1 MKKNKTV
8 IFLFVLVSSMNL
20 YAAKPYQVF
29 KEGQF
34 DLDIET
40 QYYKSTANF
49 DADGKRTDLAIGNY
63 YQIIDF
69 SSAVRWGFSDGIG
82 FKAGFNVGNTE
93 SSNFVAT
100 RTNSVFNRIDIG
112 ADYLLLDTST
122 FQIFAELMYSH
133 ALEKVSQSGD
143 QVLTSNGASEIK
155 PTLYARMDFDDFY
168 PFAYIGANVRGEEL
182 STLLTYGGGGEFRF
196 ESFGL
201 GAAISGFTSV
211 KDDKYTNQALVRDN
225 VTMNV
230 NAGSKKYFSINPSWL
245 SSEFFVNFALVDEAF
260 IKLYAVYDV
269 AGSNMS
275 QGIGGGAQ
283 VTILFD
289 GLFGGSSGGSGSGS
303 GSGGSG
309 SGSSSGGST
318 KSKPRSVERSQKQKS
333 TSPGQFQEDTQ
344 DGVNQDYFKP
354 VTPSQ
359 DSYVQ
364 PIEESGPS
372 ASEQEQQE
380 LRDRQEKQELKKQMN
395 ELDYTIKL
403 KKIKKK
409 KKK

>member
-1 MKKNKTV
+1 MKKNKSV
-8 IFLFVLVSSMNL
+8 IFLFVLMSSINL

-49 DADGKRTDLAIGNY
+49 DADGKKTDLATGNY

-69 SSAVRWGFSDGIG
+69 SSAVRWGFSDNLG
-82 FKAGFNVGNTE
+82 FKVGFNVGNAE
-93 SSNFVAT
+93 SSNFIAT

-112 ADYLLLDTST
+112 VDYMLLDTST
-122 FQIFAELMYSH
+122 FQMFAELMYSH
-133 ALEKVSQSGD
+133 SLEKVSQSGD
-143 QVLTSNGASEIK
+143 QVLSSNGASEIK

-168 PFAYIGANVRGEEL
+168 PFAYIGANARGEEL

-201 GAAISGFTSV
+201 GAAINGFTSV

-225 VTMNV
+225 VTTNV
-230 NAGSKKYFSINPSWL
+230 NGGSKKYFSINPSLL
-245 SSEFFVNFALVDEAF
+245 SSEFFVNFAIVDEAF
-260 IKLYAVYDV
+260 IKLYAIYDV

-275 QGIGGGAQ
+275 QGLGGGAQ

-289 GLFGGSSGGSGSGS
+289 GLFGGGSGSGS
-303 GSGGSG
+303 GSSNG
-309 SGSSSGGST
+309 SSGGSSS
-318 KSKPRSVERSQKQKS
+318 KSKPRSVERPQKPKP
-333 TSPGQFQEDTQ
+333 TLPGQFQEDTQ

-364 PIEESGPS
+364 PIEENTPS
-372 ASEQEQQE
+372 PTEQEQQE
-380 LRDRQEKQELKKQMN
+380 LRDRQEQQELKKQMN

-403 KKIKKK
+403 KKVKKK

>member
-1 MKKNKTV
+1 MKKNKSL
-8 IFLFVLVSSMNL
+8 ICLFVLMSSMNL
-20 YAAKPYQVF
+20 HAAKPYQVF

-49 DADGKRTDLAIGNY
+49 DADGKKTDLATGNY
-63 YQIIDF
+63 YQTIDF
-69 SSAVRWGFSDGIG
+69 SSAVRWGFSDDLG
-82 FKAGFNVGNTE
+82 FKAGFNVGNAE

-100 RTNSVFNRIDIG
+100 RTNSLFNRIDIG

-122 FQIFAELMYSH
+122 FQMFAELMYSH
-133 ALEKVSQSGD
+133 SLEKVSQTTD

-155 PTLYARMDFDDFY
+155 PTLYTRMDFDDFY
-168 PFAYIGANVRGEEL
+168 PFVYVGANVRGEEL

-201 GAAISGFTSV
+201 GAAINGFTSV
-211 KDDKYTNQALVRDN
+211 KDDKYTNQALIRDN
-225 VTMNV
+225 VTTNT
-230 NAGSKKYFSINPSWL
+230 NGGSKKYFSINPSLL
-245 SSEFFVNFALVDEAF
+245 SSEFFVNFALVDDAF
-260 IKLYAVYDV
+260 IKLYAIYDV
-269 AGSNMS
+269 GGSNMS

-289 GLFGGSSGGSGSGS
+289 GLFGGSGSGSS
-303 GSGGSG
+303 GSGGSTNDD
-309 SGSSSGGST
+309 SL
-318 KSKPRSVERSQKQKS
+318 KSKPRSVEKSSKPKS

-354 VTPSQ
+354 VRPSQ

-364 PIEESGPS
+364 PLEESTPS
-372 ASEQEQQE
+372 ATELEQQ
-380 LRDRQEKQELKKQMN
+380 DRQEQQELKKQMK

>member
-1 MKKNKTV
+1 MFVSTN
-8 IFLFVLVSSMNL
+8 IF
-20 YAAKPYQVF
+20 AAKPYQIF

-49 DADGKRTDLAIGNY
+49 DADGNKIDLVTGNY
-63 YQIIDF
+63 YQTIDF
-69 SSAVRWGFSDGIG
+69 SSSIRWGFTDDLG
-82 FKAGFNVGNTE
+82 FKAGFNVGNAE

-100 RTNSVFNRIDIG
+100 RTNSLFNRIDVG
-112 ADYLLLDTST
+112 ADYMLLDTST
-122 FQIFAELMYSH
+122 FQMFIELMYSH
-133 ALEKVSQSGD
+133 LLEKVSQTGD

-168 PFAYIGANVRGEEL
+168 PYAYIGANRRSEGL
-182 STLLTYGGGGEFRF
+182 STLFTYGGGGEFRF
-196 ESFGL
+196 ENFGL
-201 GAAISGFTSV
+201 GAGINGFTSV
-211 KDDKYTNQALVRDN
+211 TDDQYTHQALIRDN
-225 VTMNV
+225 VTTNV
-230 NAGSKKYFSINPSWL
+230 NGGSKKYFSINPSSL
-245 SSEFFVNFALVDEAF
+245 SSELFMNFAIVDEAF
-260 IKLYAVYDV
+260 IKLYAIYDV

-275 QGIGGGAQ
+275 QGLGGGAQ

-289 GLFGGSSGGSGSGS
+289 GSSDRSSKGSSTQS
-303 GSGGSG
+303 
-309 SGSSSGGST
+309 
-318 KSKPRSVERSQKQKS
+318 KSRSAERPQKSKS
-333 TSPGQFQEDTQ
+333 TSPGQFKEDTQ

-364 PIEESGPS
+364 PIEESTPS
-372 ASEQEQQE
+372 MTEQEQQE
-380 LRDRQEKQELKKQMN
+380 LQDRQEKQELKKQMN

>member
-1 MKKNKTV
+1 MKKNKSL
-8 IFLFVLVSSMNL
+8 IFLFVLLSSMNL

-49 DADGKRTDLAIGNY
+49 DADGKKTDLAIGNY

-69 SSAVRWGFSDGIG
+69 SSALRWGFTDDLG
-82 FKAGFNVGNTE
+82 FKVGFNVGNAE
-93 SSNFVAT
+93 SSNFIAT
-100 RTNSVFNRIDIG
+100 RTNSLFNRVDIG

-122 FQIFAELMYSH
+122 FQMFAELMYSH
-133 ALEKVSQSGD
+133 SLEKVSPTTD

-155 PTLYARMDFDDFY
+155 PTLYARLDFDGFY

-182 STLLTYGGGGEFRF
+182 STLLTYGGGGEFRL
-196 ESFGL
+196 ESLGL
-201 GAAISGFTSV
+201 GAAINGFTSV
-211 KDDKYTNQALVRDN
+211 KDDKYTNQALIRDN
-225 VTMNV
+225 VLTNV
-230 NAGSKKYFSINPSWL
+230 NGGSKKYFSINPSLL
-245 SSEFFVNFALVDEAF
+245 SAEVFVNFAVVDEAF
-260 IKLYAVYDV
+260 IKIYGLYDV

-275 QGIGGGAQ
+275 QGLGGGAQ

-289 GLFGGSSGGSGSGS
+289 SLFGGSDSGSGHGSGSGRN
-303 GSGGSG
+303 
-309 SGSSSGGST
+309 SSEGATKT
-318 KSKPRSVERSQKQKS
+318 KSRSVEKPSRSN
-333 TSPGQFQEDTQ
+333 SPGQFQEDTQ
-344 DGVNQDYFKP
+344 DGVDQNYFKP
-354 VTPSQ
+354 VSPSQ

-364 PIEESGPS
+364 PIEESAPS
-372 ASEQEQQE
+372 VSEKQQQE
-380 LRDRQEKQELKKQMN
+380 LREQQEQQELKKQMN

-403 KKIKKK
+403 KKVKKK